1 MNPHDDE
8 WDDDGIEDEDED
20 AIALRAVEAWLD
32 VEGDDE
38 LAQASREALA
48 AIAQEALAMKE
59 ARERREAAARRA
71 EARRER
77 ERRAER
83 ERAEARERAERWEAE
98 RTARDAHLTA
108 VERAH
113 TRAQGER
120 RAEAVPAPTD
130 RQEAER
136 RAWERPV
143 FAARPVRRVEAPP
156 VVVAEEE
163 PDDRDVDD
171 AEHADAA
178 AEVGWEEFEPSPAD
192 DAPEEPNRVLIG
204 ESTPTL
210 TGADLARWRARRG
223 LTQQAAADRL
233 GVRQGTVSKAESR
246 GAGALGPALRE
257 ALAGVIGE
265 ERGAA

>member
-1 MNPHDDE
+1 MNAHDDE
-8 WDDDGIEDEDED
+8 WDEDGIEDEE

-32 VEGDDE
+32 VDGDDE

-77 ERRAER
+77 ERRTER
-83 ERAEARERAERWEAE
+83 ERAEAQERAERWDAE
-98 RTARDAHLTA
+98 RKARDARLAA

-113 TRAQGER
+113 ARAQGER
-120 RAEAVPAPTD
+120 RVEAAPASTG
-130 RQEAER
+130 RQEAVR
-136 RAWERPV
+136 RSWERPIV
-143 FAARPVRRVEAPP
+143 PARRVEAPP
-156 VVVAEEE
+156 VVVAEGE

-171 AEHADAA
+171 AEQADDA
-178 AEVGWEEFEPSPAD
+178 AEVGWEEFEASTAD

-204 ESTPTL
+204 DAAPTL
-210 TGADLARWRARRG
+210 TGADLAAWRARRG

-233 GVRQGTVSKAESR
+233 GVRQGTVSKAEGR
-246 GAGALGPALRE
+246 GAGGLGPALRE
-257 ALAGVIGE
+257 ALAGVLAE

>member
-1 MNPHDDE
+1 MNRHDDE
-8 WDDDGIEDEDED
+8 WDEDGIEDEE

-59 ARERREAAARRA
+59 ARERREAAERRA
-71 EARRER
+71 EVRRER

-83 ERAEARERAERWEAE
+83 ERTEARERAERWEAE
-98 RTARDAHLTA
+98 RKARDARLAA

-120 RAEAVPAPTD
+120 RADAAPAPTH
-130 RQEAER
+130 RQEAVR

-143 FAARPVRRVEAPP
+143 VAVRRVEAPP
-156 VVVAEEE
+156 VMIAEEE
-163 PDDRDVDD
+163 PDYPDVDD
-171 AEHADAA
+171 AEQADDA
-178 AEVGWEEFEPSPAD
+178 AEVGWEEFEASRAQ
-192 DAPEEPNRVLIG
+192 DAPEEPARFLIG
-204 ESTPTL
+204 DAAPAL
-210 TGADLARWRARRG
+210 TGADLAAWRARRG

-257 ALAGVIGE
+257 ALTGVLAK

>member
-1 MNPHDDE
+1 MNPHDDD
-8 WDDDGIEDEDED
+8 WDDDDGIEDED

-32 VEGDDE
+32 AEGDDE

-98 RTARDAHLTA
+98 RRARDARLAA

-113 TRAQGER
+113 ARAQGER
-120 RAEAVPAPTD
+120 RAEAVPAPTG
-130 RQEAER
+130 RQEAVR

-143 FAARPVRRVEAPP
+143 LAARSARRVEAPP
-156 VVVAEEE
+156 VVIAEEE
-163 PDDRDVDD
+163 PDDRGVDD
-171 AEHADAA
+171 AEQADDA
-178 AEVGWEEFEPSPAD
+178 AEVGWEEFEASPAE
-192 DAPEEPNRVLIG
+192 DAPEEPDRFLIG
-204 ESTPTL
+204 DAAPAL
-210 TGADLARWRARRG
+210 TGSDLAAWRARNG

-257 ALAGVIGE
+257 ALEGVLAE

>member
-8 WDDDGIEDEDED
+8 WDEDGIEDEE

-59 ARERREAAARRA
+59 ARERREAAERRA
-71 EARRER
+71 EVRRER
-77 ERRAER
+77 ERRAEQ
-83 ERAEARERAERWEAE
+83 ERAGARERAERWEAE
-98 RTARDAHLTA
+98 RKARDARLAA

-113 TRAQGER
+113 ARAQGER
-120 RAEAVPAPTD
+120 RVEGVPALTGGQEAV
-130 RQEAER
+130 R
-136 RAWERPV
+136 RAMERPV
-143 FAARPVRRVEAPP
+143 VPVRRVEAPP
-156 VVVAEEE
+156 MVIAEEE

-171 AEHADAA
+171 AEQADDA
-178 AEVGWEEFEPSPAD
+178 AEVGWEEFEASPAE
-192 DAPEEPNRVLIG
+192 DAPEEPARFLTG
-204 ESTPTL
+204 DAAPTL
-210 TGADLARWRARRG
+210 TGADLAAWRVRHG

-257 ALAGVIGE
+257 ALAGVLAE